1 MGNTNLCCVEQIDH
15 PIDKRLFQF
24 QKKLHKLNNQLISQV
39 QYQHIIIFHKNIVAQ
54 LIANCNAP
62 RLLSIVEKDPE
73 TKLEFYARIKQEIDL
88 NESNFF
94 NLLIANYFLH
104 FNEIFAEEEVIDII
118 QQFDTIT
125 QILKIVILSGFQQDL
140 KLYFGNDLDK
150 LPEQELLVQ
159 RVLQHY
165 LLGKTSPIKNKFNQ
179 MLNLYYQQIQYNELN
194 QSNVPEKGTV
204 LEQNDFE
211 INQALLP
218 VQGGDI
224 INISNDSFLESSG
237 YSIKQQQQQQSIIQ
251 IYNLIENAEKQFKYL
266 PYATTFDI
274 LSQMIKT
281 TKPWKKF
288 LLISK
293 FDNLITKTLLTN
305 RDQNQIKNMQDILF
319 AEDSRSDIYLY
330 IFHQYGQQFK
340 VDFKEHLLN
349 ALKLMWEFDGLLGSD
364 IKYIY
369 CPCFLRFT
377 NVLEMYLKNMNI

>member
-1 MGNTNLCCVEQIDH
+1 MGNINICCPEQIDH
-15 PIDKRLFQF
+15 TYDKRIFQF
-24 QKKLHKLNNQLISQV
+24 QKKLHKLNIQLISQV
-39 QYQHIIIFHKNIVAQ
+39 SYLEIIIFHKNVVGE

-62 RLLSIVEKDPE
+62 RLLTISEKDQE
-73 TKLEFYARIKQEIDL
+73 TKLEFYARIKQQIEL

-94 NLLIANYFLH
+94 NLLISNYFQH
-104 FNEIFAEEEVIDII
+104 FNEVFADEEVIDII
-118 QQFDTIT
+118 QQFDTIS
-125 QILKIVILSGFQQDL
+125 QMLKIVIQSGFQQDL

-150 LPEQELLVQ
+150 LPEQELLIQ

-179 MLNLYYQQIQYNELN
+179 MLNLYFQQMQYNELN
-194 QSNVPEKGTV
+194 QSNIPEKGTV

-211 INQALLP
+211 IDQALLP
-218 VQGGDI
+218 IQGGEI
-224 INISNDSFLESSG
+224 VNISNDSFLESSG
-237 YSIKQQQQQQSIIQ
+237 GSVKQQQQQII
-251 IYNLIENAEKQFKYL
+251 IEIDNIIENTEKQFKDL

-274 LSQMIKT
+274 LNKMIKT

-288 LLISK
+288 LLIEK

-305 RDQNQIKNMQDILF
+305 RDQNQIQNMQDILF

-330 IFHQYGQQFK
+330 IFYQYGQKFK
-340 VDFKEHLLN
+340 IDFKEHLLN

-369 CPCFLRFT
+369 CPFFLRFT
-377 NVLEMYLKNMNI
+377 NVLEMYLKSLNI